1 MAGKLPSGNIANW
14 SKEARMRQPS
24 AMLALLFAIGLGA
37 WTQDVPKAEVFAGYS
52 FVNAAFPAD
61 TDPAAG
67 EFSGFLNGWNG
78 SAAFNVNR
86 RLGAVADFG
95 GYYGSPTKITIFKPA
110 NCVNCTGNAIATL
123 HNMHTFTFGPQF
135 SVRGD
140 GMTVFAHALFGG
152 ATIREDMSFFGQSK
166 ISTTSFAMMFG
177 GGVDIPLSSRWVM
190 RFQPDYFMTR
200 ILDRRQNNFR
210 FSTGFVFRFGS

>member
-1 MAGKLPSGNIANW
+1 MAGKLPSGNIANL
-14 SKEARMRQPS
+14 SKEARMRQRS

-140 GMTVFAHALFGG
+140 GMTVFAHVL
-152 ATIREDMSFFGQSK
+152 
-166 ISTTSFAMMFG
+166 FG